1 MAALTPYFFALDH
14 THYSRWVPVSLY
26 DLENLKHINPEEYG
40 QIEQFFTVSKT
51 RNRYSAMAI
60 DQAHEQNNGR
70 IKNIK
75 GALAFLGTNTK
86 ETLFKWSVYSPEFL
100 RLEAEFESAT
110 DGEIQSS
117 IGKHHQDSPEFQ
129 TTFLSDVKKM
139 VNAVESVFNPF
150 ASDAITMR
158 SLRNGLEISRSVEI
172 GESIRSLKQLG
183 QSQFAEFVKERFLKP
198 FPDR

>member
-86 ETLFKWSVYSPEFL
+86 ERPKECDKINEREPNCNDTIRFVIFQCMPMPIVSV
-100 RLEAEFESAT
+100 
-110 DGEIQSS
+110 
-117 IGKHHQDSPEFQ
+117 
-129 TTFLSDVKKM
+129 
-139 VNAVESVFNPF
+139 
-150 ASDAITMR
+150 
-158 SLRNGLEISRSVEI
+158 
-172 GESIRSLKQLG
+172 
-183 QSQFAEFVKERFLKP
+183 
-198 FPDR
+198 